1 MTDAWLLGA
10 AMISY
15 YSDVIEPGI
24 YMSGAMVGITWA
36 VWYFM
41 D

>member
-1 MTDAWLLGA
+1 VAMTF
-10 AMISY
+10 Y
-15 YSDVIEPGI
+15 YSDVIGSGVYI
-24 YMSGAMVGITWA
+24 SGAMVARTWA